1 MNSLTTP
8 LAQTR
13 KILICVLTGL
23 LLAASALLANAN
35 PVLKV
40 QAKDSTK
47 GVVASAT
54 GGGHYSISGVIDVKF
69 SFSANQK
76 DDGSAMG
83 QFRQSLTF
91 GGLAIDFHG
100 EVICVTVDSAN
111 GRAWIGAVITQ
122 NNSEHPSYTTE
133 RTQPGKDIWFRV
145 LDSGEGA
152 GAEADRTTFL
162 GFEGDAGIITSLEYC
177 DAAIW
182 PDDNARTS
190 PVTQGN
196 IQVRP

>member
-1 MNSLTTP
+1 M
-8 LAQTR
+8 
-13 KILICVLTGL
+13 
-23 LLAASALLANAN
+23 LAASTVLANAN
-35 PVLKV
+35 PILKI
-40 QAKDSTK
+40 QAKESTK
-47 GVVASAT
+47 SVVASAT

-69 SFSANQK
+69 SLSANQK
-76 DDGSAMG
+76 ADGSANG
-83 QFRQSLTF
+83 QFRQSLVF
-91 GGLAIDFHG
+91 QGLPIDFHG

-122 NNSEHPSYTTE
+122 NNSEHPSFTTE

-145 LDSGEGA
+145 LDSGQGS

-162 GFEGDAGIITSLEYC
+162 GFEGDGGVITSLEYC
-177 DAAIW
+177 DLAIW

-190 PVTQGN
+190 PVTEGN